1 VRDKTLNAS
10 IERGGYRQK
19 KSKKSLAMPAGIVT
33 NGVILRDM
41 GETMREFKTRL
52 PRTFPFRLP
61 LVLAGALL
69 LLAAFAPR
77 ANANCPGCIRFY
89 DMEAP
94 VVPGE
99 VVGRGSHPPAIEQG
113 NVAPFAFL
121 LQNDDGTP
129 YTVAN
134 ISAEINHPVGA
145 INFPAG
151 ANPNSISMGFHS
163 SGQAHLN
170 IVMTFPSV
178 AGIYDIQ
185 SVSFASRGSGNGFQ
199 QVTLQ
204 ISSNGG
210 ATWTNASVVTDIPSS
225 DGTIVLNNTLFG
237 STLGI
242 PNLLV
247 RLHFENGQ
255 SNGGNL
261 QNVIDN
267 IQVNGT
273 VVPEPATVA
282 GGLFGVLGLCWH
294 QRRRL
299 IRSVRFRRT

>member
-1 VRDKTLNAS
+1 
-10 IERGGYRQK
+10 
-19 KSKKSLAMPAGIVT
+19 MPSGIVK
-33 NGVILRDM
+33 NGVILRVL
-41 GETMREFKTRL
+41 GGTMRKFKTCSRRSL
-52 PRTFPFRLP
+52 PFRL
-61 LVLAGALL
+61 LVILAGAFLV
-69 LLAAFAPR
+69 LAAFAPC
-77 ANANCPGCIRFY
+77 ANADCPGCIRFY

-94 VVPGE
+94 VGPTG
-99 VVGRGSHPPAIEQG
+99 VGQGSHPPAIEQG
-113 NVAPFAFL
+113 NVAPFAMLFL
-121 LQNDDGTP
+121 NDDGTP
-129 YTVAN
+129 YAVGN

-145 INFPAG
+145 INFPVG
-151 ANPNSISMGFHS
+151 ANPNSISLGMHM
-163 SGQAHLN
+163 SGAAHLN

-204 ISSNGG
+204 ASLNGG
-210 ATWTNASVVTDIPSS
+210 VSWVDMSAVTDIPTS
-225 DGTIVLNNTLFG
+225 DGVISLANTNNVV
-237 STLGI
+237 TLGV
-242 PNLLV
+242 PNLLI

-282 GGLFGVLGLCWH
+282 AGLFGVLGLCWH

-299 IRSVRFRRT
+299 IGALRLRRT